1 MSNGGKR
8 KGAGRPKGSPN
19 KATKKVRDAVASI
32 VDDNIP
38 KVQGW
43 IDDLAEKDSEKAA
56 NLLIKLMEFT
66 TPKLARKE
74 LTGSVETTSKLII
87 HE

>member
-1 MSNGGKR
+1 M
-8 KGAGRPKGSPN
+8 
-19 KATKKVRDAVASI
+19 
-32 VDDNIP
+32 
-38 KVQGW
+38 GW
-43 IDDLAEKDSEKAA
+43 IDDLSAKDSEKAA

-87 HE
+87 NG